1 MSSTSSPCSCK
12 DKEMME
18 LRQNNERLHLT
29 TCSLISQ
36 NKQLSKSSKELRQK
50 LIVSKRKLLTFKI
63 DQTKKY
69 HVLLQTNMK
78 LMSEHE
84 TMKKCVDD
92 MTEKNKKLKI
102 SLENVMDTAVKG
114 VKATALCDG
123 IDFNVNDFSIDE
135 MISIENETELTET
148 STNETDPETPKII
161 DSSNIPSTPPDS
173 NVDKSLIIDNNSDE
187 PTPKKPVSGVSK
199 RKRSE
204 STVNVRKSNRI
215 RKKKNN
221 L

>member
-1 MSSTSSPCSCK
+1 
-12 DKEMME
+12 MME